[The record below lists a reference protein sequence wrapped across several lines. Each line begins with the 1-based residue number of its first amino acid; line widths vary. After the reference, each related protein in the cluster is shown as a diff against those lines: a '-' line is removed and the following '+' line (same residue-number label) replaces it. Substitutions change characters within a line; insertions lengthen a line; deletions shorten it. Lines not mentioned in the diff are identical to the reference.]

1 MTFSLLGLLR
11 DTVAMTY
18 TILLFVTR
26 RPDLSPEQFKNH
38 YENVHIPLA
47 QRLCAGCWP
56 TKFTRQYLAR
66 ITRKGFGGPNNPD
79 RPPLLLRGDA
89 QNINYDVVSEMTFES
104 EHAFQ
109 SFYKKVYEKDVA
121 AILAADETKFLELG
135 QTRVVVVGETISTEH
150 GVTRTATTSVRSI
163 DTSDSDASTSEHS

>member
-1 MTFSLLGLLR
+1 MPGLLP
-11 DTVAMTY
+11 DSVDMAY

-26 RPDLSPEQFKNH
+26 RPDLSPEEFKDY

-47 QRLCAGCWP
+47 QRLCPGTWP

-89 QNINYDVVSEMTFES
+89 HVIDYDVVSEMTFDS
-104 EHAFQ
+104 EPAFQ
-109 SFYKKVYEKDVA
+109 AFYKKVYEKDVA
-121 AILAADETKFLELG
+121 AKLAADETKFLELNK
-135 QTRVVVVGETISTEH
+135 TRIVVVGETISTEH
-150 GVTRTATTSVRSI
+150 GVTRTVKNCIRANN
-163 DTSDSDASTSEHS
+163 DTSEDSEGSTSGHS